1 MREQIVMHEVVIA
14 LLVLFGQ
21 ALVLIQVYTSYVGE
35 IVVAIFIACYQI
47 FVSADRCG
55 TGCQTQYAVRLVD
68 DQCTNIVCSFSAH
81 IVIIFG
87 FDNSH
92 IAYSPVSDN
101 IFCAGTSPATL
112 FILIHPDFFLNC
124 FKKIIVPGLLIRLQ
138 FTRAW
143 AVSGNQMCRSCGCK
157 TPEGTLY
164 KHSAVLKK
172 NRKPLLRGAS
182 DVPGFSCRR
191 ALSIFNFLYL
201 SNGGLFPSIRM

>member
-1 MREQIVMHEVVIA
+1 MSLFVELVVRLVEANVSIMSKTQQLQINTAHGCDHFIVFLTGFLTVRLCAIRQMGVCRINIYMRKQIVMHEVVIA
-14 LLVLFGQ
+14 LLVLLGQ

-101 IFCAGTSPATL
+101 VILCRNLSGYSIHSNTSRL
-112 FILIHPDFFLNC
+112 FS
-124 FKKIIVPGLLIRLQ
+124 Q
-138 FTRAW
+138 
-143 AVSGNQMCRSCGCK
+143 
-157 TPEGTLY
+157 
-164 KHSAVLKK
+164 
-172 NRKPLLRGAS
+172 
-182 DVPGFSCRR
+182 
-191 ALSIFNFLYL
+191 
-201 SNGGLFPSIRM
+201 LF